1 MNPEPHLSSASEFDP
16 QTDQHHDRRLTSALE
31 AAPDL
36 VIPEGF
42 AARVLSGLPAQHPS
56 RLQSRLITFR
66 RPSMANLPAL
76 PTPTVG
82 RHASYAAAVIL
93 ISAMLLTAA
102 HPEGPTHFGATIL
115 EWSLTAEFILLTLW
129 LTLRTLITR

>member
-1 MNPEPHLSSASEFDP
+1 MNPEPHRSPASEFDP
-16 QTDQHHDRRLTSALE
+16 QTDQHLDRRLTSALE
-31 AAPDL
+31 AAPAI

-42 AARVLSGLPAQHPS
+42 AARVLSELPAQHPS
-56 RLQSRLITFR
+56 RLQGRLETL
-66 RPSMANLPAL
+66 RPPSIARFPAL

-82 RHASYAAAVIL
+82 RYASYAAALIL
-93 ISAMLLTAA
+93 ITAMLLAAA